1 MITLGSVR
9 AKLPVLQVF
18 IRHYLFWLLV
28 FFIQRLTFILY
39 YSKAFSEAGF
49 NRGIESFWHGLQLDI
64 SLSGYFAIIPFV
76 LLIVQ
81 YLVHRS
87 FFETFMKWY
96 TWILIIITILISGG
110 DLGIYENWGVKL
122 NYRAITMLA
131 HPAEA
136 FETVKSA
143 PLLWLALAM
152 LTQCM
157 VCWLLYK
164 FLIARINVR
173 GIYSLKRL
181 KFSLFMLLMGGV
193 IAITIRGGV
202 QQIPVNE
209 STAYFCSVPAANHAA
224 VNTTWHLVKSFLK
237 NSSHGL
243 TNIYNYLP
251 EKEAAEIVQQLYTP
265 PVGDSTKLI
274 LAEPSPNIMFIQLE
288 SFTADVVKE
297 LGGDSSVTPRLSEL
311 IKEGLLFTDIYSSG
325 VRTDQG
331 IVALLSGFPAQPQ
344 TSIIYQ
350 PDKIEHLPF
359 ISLEL
364 KKKNYQNYFFYGG
377 ELSFGR
383 FNTIAYHA
391 GFDKI
396 IGEDDFAD
404 SGNFGKWGA
413 DDRSLF
419 QKVDKELAAPKQPF
433 FSYVI
438 TSSSHEPFNVPMPP
452 VFTGS
457 GTEQKFRNACY
468 FTDKSLGEFIDAVKN
483 RDWYKHTLFVLVAD
497 HGHLLP
503 RYRKFDEP
511 ARYHI
516 PLLFFGEVLKQEVKG
531 KRINTLGSQT
541 DVVNTIAA
549 QLQLNTSLFPW
560 SNNLLASQRHQ
571 FAFYTFDDGFGW
583 LTPGDTIIFDNRA
596 QKLLHTRPVNE
607 VQPKLTTG
615 KAYMQMVYN
624 AFLKY

>member
-1 MITLGSVR
+1 MITFGSAR

-39 YSKAFSEAGF
+39 YSKAFAEVGF
-49 NRGIESFWHGLQLDI
+49 LRVLKSFWHGLQLDI
-64 SLSGYFAIIPFV
+64 SLSGYFAIIPFA
-76 LLIVQ
+76 LLIIQ
-81 YLVHRS
+81 YLVRRP

-96 TWILIIITILISGG
+96 TWALIILTILIAGG

-122 NYRAITMLA
+122 NYRAINMLA

-152 LTQCM
+152 LSQCM

-164 FLIARINVR
+164 PIIARINVR
-173 GIYSLKRL
+173 DIYLLKRTR
-181 KFSLFMLLMGGV
+181 FSLFMVLMGGLIMISV
-193 IAITIRGGV
+193 RGGV

-209 STAYFCSVPAANHAA
+209 STAYFSSVPAANHAA

-251 EKEAAEIVQQLYTP
+251 EKEATELVQQLYKEKP
-265 PVGDSTKLI
+265 GDSTRLI
-274 LAEPSPNIMFIQLE
+274 LTEPKPNIVFIQLE

-311 IKEGLLFTDIYSSG
+311 IKDGVLFTNIYSSG
-325 VRTDQG
+325 IRTDQG

-359 ISLEL
+359 ISLEF
-364 KKKNYQNYFFYGG
+364 KKKGYQNYFYYGG

-383 FNTIAYHA
+383 FNTIAYRA
-391 GFDKI
+391 GFDRI

-404 SGNFGKWGA
+404 SGYFSKWGA
-413 DDRSLF
+413 DDLSLF
-419 QKVDKELAAPKQPF
+419 KKVDKELAGTKQPF
-433 FSYVI
+433 FSYII
-438 TSSSHEPFNVPMPP
+438 TSSSHEPFSVPMPP
-452 VFTGS
+452 VFAGS

-468 FTDKSLGEFIDAVKN
+468 FTDKSLGAFIDAAKTK
-483 RDWYKHTLFVLVAD
+483 DWYKHTLFVLVAD
-497 HGHLLP
+497 HGHVLP
-503 RYRKFDEP
+503 RNRRFDEP

-516 PLLFFGEVLKQEVKG
+516 PLLFFGDVLKQEVKG
-531 KRINTLGSQT
+531 TRINTIGSQT
-541 DVVNTIAA
+541 DVVSTIAT
-549 QLQLNTSLFPW
+549 QLKMDTAPFPW
-560 SNNLLASQRHQ
+560 SKDLLAPQRQQ

-583 LTPGDTIIFDNRA
+583 VTPGDTIIFDNRA
-596 QKLLHTRPVNE
+596 QKLLHTCSANNM
-607 VQPKLTTG
+607 QHKLTTG
-615 KAYMQMVYN
+615 KAYMQMAYS